1 MENKLTIL
9 LNDKEFLTEIAKD
22 PEVQLKIKD
31 AIVDAAIKR
40 STKISNNLTE
50 SIGNRIGEYVKSS
63 LLDPSGWSCKLK
75 PEVVE
80 MIKKESTR
88 VVSDVVSKEVQE
100 LLAEVQR
107 KLNYYK
113 GLVIAKLEEVDVDKI
128 IREEIRKAVDLKF
141 K

>member
-63 LLDPSGWSCKLK
+63 LLDPSGWSSKLK

-80 MIKKESTR
+80 MIKKESVR

-128 IREEIRKAVDLKF
+128 IREEVRKAVDLKF